1 VVYFFTNTDR
11 HKIAI
16 IPRASISRE
25 HLEDKLGYRIRS
37 AKRGGPR
44 DAVGPSVFVT
54 ANGSTQR
61 ADVLAG
67 GSFASSSD
75 QRPHFGLGKATKV
88 DKIESV
94 TAPAAADRFY
104 VITKGRESRLRNK
117 NDSAR
122 RHQPVSH
129 LGLPKVVVSS

>member
-1 VVYFFTNTDR
+1 M
-11 HKIAI
+11 
-16 IPRASISRE
+16 
-25 HLEDKLGYRIRS
+25 
-37 AKRGGPR
+37 GGG
-44 DAVGPSVFVT
+44 AVGPSVFVT

-94 TAPAAADRFY
+94 TAPAAAESLLCDHEG
-104 VITKGRESRLRNK
+104 KGIAPQK
-117 NDSAR
+117 
-122 RHQPVSH
+122 
-129 LGLPKVVVSS
+129 